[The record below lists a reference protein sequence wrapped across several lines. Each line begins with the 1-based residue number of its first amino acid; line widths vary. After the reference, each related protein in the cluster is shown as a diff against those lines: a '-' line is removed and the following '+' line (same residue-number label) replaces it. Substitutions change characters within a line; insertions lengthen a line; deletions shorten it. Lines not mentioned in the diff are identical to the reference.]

1 MWLNR
6 GRFRDNGNCGY
17 LLRPPFHQP
26 GFENKLEKRRR
37 AAEESAEFSLL
48 SQREVLKLA
57 KEEAKRERKQAKLDA
72 IAAKKQAKED
82 KRAAKEA
89 KKQAKRDTCKVDYRL
104 THRDLPLYSE
114 TLSII
119 SEYSLLMRLLT

>member
-89 KKQAKRDTCKVDYRL
+89 RNRRSEMPGRPLSESGKPRRKQQLRHAPRRML
-104 THRDLPLYSE
+104 
-114 TLSII
+114 
-119 SEYSLLMRLLT
+119 

>member
-1 MWLNR
+1 MYAFFPNQDLPMWLNR

-57 KEEAKRERKQAKLDA
+57 KE
-72 IAAKKQAKED
+72 IG
-82 KRAAKEA
+82 RAH
-89 KKQAKRDTCKVDYRL
+89 V
-104 THRDLPLYSE
+104 
-114 TLSII
+114 
-119 SEYSLLMRLLT
+119 